1 MESQN
6 RKTCSACKVRLG
18 LYDQNSFERFKTK
31 DYEESDLRGR
41 EKE

>member
-6 RKTCSACKVRLG
+6 RKTFSACKVRLG
-18 LYDQNSFERFKTK
+18 LYDQKSFERFKTK

-41 EKE
+41 EIE